1 MSLTQPSQGAKN
13 RVLIVGAGM
22 GGLAAAIAL
31 AARGLEVEV
40 FERGMAPGGKMRQ
53 VRIGGARLDAGPTVF
68 TMRWVF
74 EELLA
79 DAGLSLPERLTL
91 KQVDTLARHAWT
103 DGSRLDLFA
112 DRARSAEAIG
122 IFAGAAEGRRF
133 LDFCAEARGIY
144 ETLEGPFIRGHRPSP
159 VGLMQ
164 RVGPGGL
171 GDLWRIKPFATLWG
185 VLSKRFRD
193 PRLRQ
198 LFGRYATYAG
208 SSPFL
213 APATLMLIAHVE
225 QEGVW
230 LVEGG
235 MYRLAQVLA
244 EVAQDLGAR
253 LHFGTPVAEILVEG
267 GRARGV
273 RLGSGDLVTAQTLV
287 FNGDVAALADGLLG
301 DRTRRAVPSTDP
313 GSRSLSAIIWNLV
326 AKTQGF
332 PLLRHTVFFSK
343 DYEAEFDA
351 IFREGRPPEE
361 PTVYVCAQDRDNQGD
376 WPPGE
381 PERLLCLINAPAR
394 GDTKPLHADE
404 VERCAERT
412 FSLLNRCGLAVRQ
425 DPERSQM
432 TTPTGFAE
440 LFPATGGALYGQA
453 SHGWKASFSRPGSR
467 SAIPGLYLAGGST
480 HPGAGVPMAA
490 ISGRLAASSILAD
503 LAST

>member
-1 MSLTQPSQGAKN
+1 
-13 RVLIVGAGM
+13 V
-22 GGLAAAIAL
+22 
-31 AARGLEVEV
+31 
-40 FERGMAPGGKMRQ
+40 
-53 VRIGGARLDAGPTVF
+53 
-68 TMRWVF
+68 
-74 EELLA
+74 
-79 DAGLSLPERLTL
+79 
-91 KQVDTLARHAWT
+91 
-103 DGSRLDLFA
+103 
-112 DRARSAEAIG
+112 
-122 IFAGAAEGRRF
+122 
-133 LDFCAEARGIY
+133 
-144 ETLEGPFIRGHRPSP
+144 
-159 VGLMQ
+159 Q

-235 MYRLAQVLA
+235 MHRLAQVLA
-244 EVAQDLGAR
+244 EAAQDLGAR

-267 GRARGV
+267 RRTRGV
-273 RLGSGDLVTAQTLV
+273 RLESGDLVTAQTVV
-287 FNGDVAALADGLLG
+287 FNGDVAALTDGLLG
-301 DRTRRAVPSTDP
+301 DRTRRAVPPTDP

-326 AKTQGF
+326 AETQGF
-332 PLLRHTVFFSK
+332 PLLRHTVFFSR

-351 IFREGRPPEE
+351 IFRGGRPPEE
-361 PTVYVCAQDRDNQGD
+361 PTVYVCAQDRDDLGN

-412 FSLLNRCGLAVRQ
+412 FSLLNRCGLQVRQ
-425 DPERSQM
+425 DPERSQV

-490 ISGRLAASSILAD
+490 ISGRLAASSVLAD

>member
-1 MSLTQPSQGAKN
+1 MCARLSHPPTADP
-13 RVLIVGAGM
+13 VLIIGAGM
-22 GGLAAAIAL
+22 GGLAAAIDL
-31 AARGLEVEV
+31 AARGVPVEL
-40 FERGMAPGGKMRQ
+40 FERAPAPGGKVRQ
-53 VRIGGARLDAGPTVF
+53 VRVGDAPLDAGPTVF

-74 EELLA
+74 EELFA
-79 DAGLSLPERLTL
+79 AAGLSLPEHLSL
-91 KQVDTLARHAWT
+91 KAVETLARHAWS

-112 DRARSAEAIG
+112 DRARSAEAIAA
-122 IFAGAAEGRRF
+122 FAGPAEGRRY

-144 ETLEGPFIRGHRPSP
+144 ETLERPFIRGHRPSP
-159 VGLMQ
+159 VGLVQ

-185 VLSKRFRD
+185 VLSKRFQD

-235 MYRLAQVLA
+235 MHRLAQVMA
-244 EVAQDLGAR
+244 EVAGGLGAR
-253 LHFGTPVAEILVEG
+253 LHFGTPVAEVLVEG
-267 GRARGV
+267 GRARGL
-273 RLGSGDLVTAQTLV
+273 RLVDGSLVTGRALI
-287 FNGDVAALADGLLG
+287 FNGDVAALGAGLLG
-301 DRTRRAVPSTDP
+301 DRTRAAVPPADP
-313 GSRSLSAIIWNLV
+313 DARSLSAVIWNLV
-326 AKTQGF
+326 AQTEGF
-332 PLLRHTVFFSK
+332 PLLRHTVFFSR

-351 IFREGRPPEE
+351 IFRGSRPPEE
-361 PTVYVCAQDRDNQGD
+361 PTVYICAQDRDDRGD
-376 WPPGE
+376 WPAGA
-381 PERLLCLINAPAR
+381 PERLLCLINAPAT
-394 GDTKPLHADE
+394 GDSKPLPASE

-412 FSLLNRCGLAVRQ
+412 FSLLSRCGLQVRR
-425 DPERSQM
+425 DPSLSLV

-467 SAIPGLYLAGGST
+467 SAIRGLYLAGGST

-490 ISGRLAASSILAD
+490 ISGRLAASCVLAD
-503 LAST
+503 LGST